1 MKIREANIDDYKA
14 VQKLS
19 IQLGYEYPVNEVKEK
34 LSSILKDIDHRIILA
49 INPITDEVIG
59 YIHVQKYQTLY
70 FDDLLNILGMVID
83 EAWRNKGVG
92 SALIQKIEEIAG
104 EFKCKGIRA
113 ASSVKRTDAHMFYQ
127 RRGFDIIKE
136 QKRFIKRLDV

>member
-14 VQKLS
+14 LQKLS

-34 LSSILKDIDHRIILA
+34 LSSILKDKDHRIILA
-49 INPITDEVIG
+49 INPTTDEVIG

-83 EAWRNKGVG
+83 EAWRNKGIG
-92 SALIQKIEEIAG
+92 SALIK
-104 EFKCKGIRA
+104 K
-113 ASSVKRTDAHMFYQ
+113 TDLT
-127 RRGFDIIKE
+127 IIYNLNLNMYLCL
-136 QKRFIKRLDV
+136 FS